1 MPLTLCSYKSHSH
14 CSVHKFVC
22 FAEPKCLGMILIS
35 ENYLHEEINSIL
47 NSGDAQYCSVK
58 NILSSSF
65 LSKNLKIKIC
75 QMIILPD
82 VI

>member
-1 MPLTLCSYKSHSH
+1 
-14 CSVHKFVC
+14 
-22 FAEPKCLGMILIS
+22 MILIS

-47 NSGDAQYCSVK
+47 NSGDAQYHLVK

-75 QMIILPD
+75 
-82 VI
+82 